1 MDTKTARSLG
11 VGFLQERL
19 SVRCPA
25 SLVASVSWLCC
36 PAAQCSLVCASTCP
50 RARES
55 GSCNRAQSRYLLVPG
70 RLERHLSS
78 VSISLRSRAWLG
90 RLGALPWTGQS
101 CCGSRLHDVT
111 LQFRGGG
118 GGIRGR
124 SEVSAGVCRPK
135 QGRASRCGVALL
147 QRERPPPTSTASSP
161 SRLLVFF
168 LPLSLPRLSP
178 DPAHFW
184 GPFPPQP
191 LGT

>member
-1 MDTKTARSLG
+1 MLPSRSVQSRLRVHVSPCAGVRLVQQSAVTLFARSREARASSLLRVHFSSKQSLARAAG
-11 VGFLQERL
+11 GFALLRFQAPRRDP
-19 SVRCPA
+19 SV
-25 SLVASVSWLCC
+25 
-36 PAAQCSLVCASTCP
+36 Q
-50 RARES
+50 
-55 GSCNRAQSRYLLVPG
+55 G
-70 RLERHLSS
+70 R
-78 VSISLRSRAWLG
+78 
-90 RLGALPWTGQS
+90 
-101 CCGSRLHDVT
+101 
-111 LQFRGGG
+111 G